1 MSYRKPKGSSIP
13 PSAAPKAVEEKPT
26 LSKSVLAMKFMQ
38 KKDTVEETADAPSSS
53 QQSHSIPA
61 RATSD
66 GSKTVWVRESSS
78 VVFPGRRSFGGCNRF
93 IERHY
98 AKELEDKYNLKLSER
113 ETKNTISDEDMV
125 KRYNELV
132 SLPRGPNQ
140 GMRKTHSSPDKAGG
154 NRSQKKKRSREE
166 EDNVPLT
173 KITPSD
179 ETNSK
184 KFKVDKRK

>member
-1 MSYRKPKGSSIP
+1 MSFRKPKGSSVP
-13 PSAAPKAVEEKPT
+13 PSATPKVVEEKPT

-38 KKDTVEETADAPSSS
+38 KKDVTEESDNAPSSS
-53 QQSHSIPA
+53 QQSHIIPVKSN
-61 RATSD
+61 SD
-66 GSKTVWVRESSS
+66 GSKTVWVRESST

-140 GMRKTHSSPDKAGG
+140 GMRKAHNTPDKGGG
-154 NRSQKKKRSREE
+154 NRSHKKKRSREE
-166 EDNVPLT
+166 DNVPLT
-173 KITPSD
+173 TITPSD
-179 ETNSK
+179 ESSSK
-184 KFKVDKRK
+184 KFKSEKRK